1 MKNDVTKLELWKA
14 RIKNFLRG
22 DFLRSKKL
30 TPTMQ
35 MIVSVAQ
42 RYDANGICFVAR
54 NVYNIKNRFGR
65 DLSFLRRFK
74 VIPFLILGDEYDNMV
89 TVFYAIDINSEDII
103 DKIRKAYNKSKCVF
117 FICKNEDEY
126 KMILQKLHSEGM
138 KVLFD
143 GNGEGGECIIICDK
157 IVSES
162 INNRLSKIATSLN
175 APCNDDGG
183 LKNESLLIK
192 DERAVCNK
200 GGDCHVVPPRN
211 DDGGL
216 KNKSLLIKNEK
227 AVCNDDGCKEK
238 IPGQCG
244 EIGGGARND
253 KGELKNEERIIKN
266 NAKIPAYAPYQTVQ
280 GYAGM
285 TEKQNDKK
293 IPGQCGEIG
302 GGARNDKYNEE
313 DGTMCEYEKYS
324 DLKIQAIVTCY
335 NEEDIIEHTIKYLV
349 EQGIY
354 VHIVDNWS
362 TDGSWDIVQKYVQRS
377 RFVTSEKFP
386 ADGPSETY
394 DWGNILCRVQEIA
407 MNNSADFDWFVHH
420 DADEVREAPF
430 ESIVHLRD
438 GIIIAD
444 RCGFN
449 AIDYTVINFVPI
461 PDSYNG
467 TQDIA
472 QYLRYCS
479 FGNQYGDIK
488 QVKTWKSCDNINLVD
503 SSGHHVQFIGKE
515 QKIFPYKFLLRHYS
529 LRSKEQAQRKIF
541 KDRKPRWNKQELKK
555 QWHTHYNKINNS
567 HDLKWNKENYLFFE
581 REIFYKTYMMQMI
594 TGAGVQIEEV
604 KRNK

>member
-35 MIVSVAQ
+35 MIVSIAQ

-74 VIPFLILGDEYDNMV
+74 VIPFLILGDEYENMV

-103 DKIRKAYNKSKCVF
+103 DKIRKAYNESKYVF

-126 KMILQKLHSEGM
+126 KMILQKLHGEGM

-157 IVSES
+157 VVSES
-162 INNRLSKIATSLN
+162 VEELR
-175 APCNDDGG
+175 
-183 LKNESLLIK
+183 
-192 DERAVCNK
+192 
-200 GGDCHVVPPRN
+200 
-211 DDGGL
+211 
-216 KNKSLLIKNEK
+216 IKNE
-227 AVCNDDGCKEK
+227 
-238 IPGQCG
+238 
-244 EIGGGARND
+244 
-253 KGELKNEERIIKN
+253 ELRIKN
-266 NAKIPAYAPYQTVQ
+266 NAKIPAYA
-280 GYAGM
+280 GM
-285 TEKQNDKK
+285 TREDSCLRHV
-293 IPGQCGEIG
+293 PD
-302 GGARNDKYNEE
+302 GAGLRSNENGSR
-313 DGTMCEYEKYS
+313 DGKEY

-335 NEEDIIEHTIKYLV
+335 NEEDIVEHTIEYLV

-362 TDGSWDIVQKYVQRS
+362 TDGSWDIVQKYVQIS

-386 ADGPSETY
+386 VDGPSETY
-394 DWGNILCRVQEIA
+394 DWGNILRRVQEIA
-407 MNNSADFDWFVHH
+407 MNNSDNFDWFVHH

-430 ESIVHLRD
+430 ESIAHLRD

-467 TQDIA
+467 TQDITR
-472 QYLRYCS
+472 YLYYCS
-479 FGNQYGDIK
+479 FGNQYGDMK

>member
-22 DFLRSKKL
+22 DFLHSKKL
-30 TPTMQ
+30 TSTVQ
-35 MIVSVAQ
+35 MIVFIAQ

-74 VIPFLILGDEYDNMV
+74 VIPFLILGDEYENMV

-157 IVSES
+157 GVSES
-162 INNRLSKIATSLN
+162 VE
-175 APCNDDGG
+175 G
-183 LKNESLLIK
+183 L
-192 DERAVCNK
+192 V
-200 GGDCHVVPPRN
+200 
-211 DDGGL
+211 
-216 KNKSLLIKNEK
+216 IKNEELRIK
-227 AVCNDDGCKEK
+227 NNTE

-244 EIGGGARND
+244 EIGGG
-253 KGELKNEERIIKN
+253 
-266 NAKIPAYAPYQTVQ
+266 V
-280 GYAGM
+280 
-285 TEKQNDKK
+285 
-293 IPGQCGEIG
+293 
-302 GGARNDKYNEE
+302 RNDKYNEE

-362 TDGSWDIVQKYVQRS
+362 TDDSWDIVQKYVQIS

-386 ADGPSETY
+386 TDGPSETY
-394 DWGNILCRVQEIA
+394 DWGNILRRVQEIA
-407 MNNSADFDWFVHH
+407 MNNSDNFDWFVHH

-430 ESIVHLRD
+430 ESIAHLRD

-467 TQDIA
+467 TQDIT

-479 FGNQYGDIK
+479 FGNQYGDMK

-567 HDLKWNKENYLFFE
+567 RDLEWNKEDYLFFE